1 MTFQFD
7 SLHSFIAMGTHGPF
21 VWSVVV
27 ITLLV
32 LAWLV
37 LWPLK
42 LHRDALAEQ
51 ARLARIEKARQD
63 HAAATS
69 SQ

>member
-7 SLHSFIAMGTHGPF
+7 SLASFMAMGTHGPF

-42 LHRDALAEQ
+42 LHRDALVEQ
-51 ARLARIEKARQD
+51 GRLARIEKARSE
-63 HAAATS
+63 HAAS
-69 SQ
+69 SPQ